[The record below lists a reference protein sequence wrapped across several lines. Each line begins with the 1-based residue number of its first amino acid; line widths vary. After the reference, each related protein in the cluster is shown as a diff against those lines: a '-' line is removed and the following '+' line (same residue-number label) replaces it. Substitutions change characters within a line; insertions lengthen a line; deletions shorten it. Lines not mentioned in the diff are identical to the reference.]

1 MAINDLLRNDG
12 SGTLLLVTPT
22 DLKEF
27 ALTVIDEFKNQCPQ
41 DEKLYT
47 PTEFA
52 ARYGVRKE
60 TLWRWCQA
68 GILKKTVIGGKVYYK
83 DSDLHE

>member
-1 MAINDLLRNDG
+1 MAIRELLKESR
-12 SGTLLLVTPT
+12 GTLLLVTPT

-27 ALTVIDEFKNQCPQ
+27 ALSVIDEYKAKRPD
-41 DEKLYT
+41 DEKRYT
-47 PTEFA
+47 PAEFA
-52 ARYGVRKE
+52 ERYGVRKE

-83 DSDLHE
+83 DSDLNG

>member
-1 MAINDLLRNDG
+1 M
-12 SGTLLLVTPT
+12 LLVTPI

-27 ALTVIDEFKNQCPQ
+27 AVAVIEEFKAQIPQ

-52 ARYGVRKE
+52 ARHGVRKE
-60 TLWRWCQA
+60 TLWRWCKA
-68 GILKKTVIGGKVYYK
+68 GILKKTVVGGKVYYK
-83 DSDLHE
+83 DSNLMEG